1 MNRDTTQ
8 KERFE
13 KVLNKANL
21 SYQELLIRILRQA
34 DYSNPYET
42 AKKEKSN
49 FSKMVSGERPFKA
62 DYIAP
67 LERILNTSL
76 KYIVYGFEVYSIWRR
91 RRK

>member
-67 LERILNTSL
+67 LERILNLNFSRFIL
-76 KYIVYGFEVYSIWRR
+76 PLLF
-91 RRK
+91 

>member
-42 AKKEKSN
+42 AKKE
-49 FSKMVSGERPFKA
+49 
-62 DYIAP
+62 
-67 LERILNTSL
+67 
-76 KYIVYGFEVYSIWRR
+76 
-91 RRK
+91 

>member
-67 LERILNTSL
+67 LKE
-76 KYIVYGFEVYSIWRR
+76 Y
-91 RRK
+91 